1 MHSLM
6 IREKMYK
13 GLGFVESLVAILV
26 TGIASV
32 ALMSIASKTMTD
44 TIRNEMTDTMTQY
57 AVEGAQMVQIIA
69 DKERLT
75 GEDLFPGS
83 AIQANTCYLMNE
95 DINGPSFIKDNEDL
109 FVTYSYLER
118 EEFKELAKLASDEQY
133 FRIFCR
139 TSNVDVN
146 EKLVIGK
153 VIVGL
158 VGRDAQIEDGQLVY
172 KRGGVNN
179 ISDYEHYTIVKL

>member
-1 MHSLM
+1 MLNQM
-6 IREKMYK
+6 IKQQMYK

-44 TIRNEMTDTMTQY
+44 AIRNEMTDTMTQY
-57 AVEGAQMVQIIA
+57 AVEGAEMIQVIA

-75 GEDLFPGS
+75 GEDFFPDS
-83 AIQANTCYLMNE
+83 ATQANTCYLMSQ
-95 DINGPSFIKDNEDL
+95 DVDDPAFVKDDEGL
-109 FVTYSYLER
+109 FQDYSYLER
-118 EEFKELAKLASDEQY
+118 EEFKELAKLEDDDQY

-139 TSNVDVN
+139 TSDIDVN

-153 VIVGL
+153 LVIGL
-158 VGRDAQIEDGQLVY
+158 INRDATLEDGQLVY
-172 KRGGVNN
+172 ETGGITN
-179 ISDYEHYTIVKL
+179 ISDYEYYTIVKL